1 MGFQTAV
8 NLQPAPGIAG
18 DFASANVRM
27 SVVPPGGQGALVA
40 GPGGVTVGRFAWF
53 DTATGSKVTN
63 HGSGVPN
70 GFMARPDALAV
81 ITTWLNETTM
91 LVPQGLGVTLYSDGD
106 FWVVNSG
113 TNMVI
118 PNLRAYANN
127 ANGLVSFGVTGSPPT
142 GASVTADVAASTGSF
157 TGSIVDNLLTI
168 TAVGSGVA
176 VVGGTL
182 SGTNVVSGTMI
193 TDQLTGTA
201 GGVGTYRVNIPGQ
214 AATSTTIS
222 ETYGTMTVASVG
234 SGALA
239 VGDAISGTNVVAGTY
254 ISALGTGTGGT
265 GTYIVSNN
273 AVVGSTT
280 ITVAGGT
287 ETKWRSAGFA
297 APGEL
302 VRMTSYSQG

>member
-1 MGFQTAV
+1 MPFQTAV
-8 NLQPAPGIAG
+8 NLQPAPAVAG

-27 SVVPPGGQGALVA
+27 SVIPPGGPGALVA
-40 GPGGVTVGRFAWF
+40 GPSGVTVGRFAWF
-53 DTATGSKVTN
+53 DLATGSKVGN
-63 HGSGVPN
+63 AGSGVPA
-70 GFMARPDALAV
+70 GFMARPDAMAV
-81 ITTWLNETTM
+81 ITTWLSETTM
-91 LVPQGLGVTLYSDGD
+91 LVPAGMGVTLYSDGD

-113 TNMVI
+113 TNQVI
-118 PNLRAYANN
+118 PNLKAYANN

-168 TAVGSGVA
+168 TAVLSGVA

-182 SGTNVVSGTMI
+182 SGTNVVTGTMI
-193 TDQLTGTA
+193 TSQLSGTT

-239 VGDAISGTNVVAGTY
+239 VGDAISGSPAGTY
-254 ISALGTGTGGT
+254 ISAFGTGTGGT
-265 GTYIVSNN
+265 GTYIVTNN
-273 AVVGSTT
+273 SVVGSTT
-280 ITVAGGT
+280 ITVSGGT
-287 ETKWRSAGFA
+287 ETKWYSAGFA

-302 VRMTSYSQG
+302 VRMTSYRQG